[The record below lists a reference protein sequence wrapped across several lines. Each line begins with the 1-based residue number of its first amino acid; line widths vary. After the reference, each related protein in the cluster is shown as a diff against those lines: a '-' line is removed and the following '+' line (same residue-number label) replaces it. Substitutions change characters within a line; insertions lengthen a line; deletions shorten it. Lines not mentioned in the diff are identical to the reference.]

1 MENVVNSEYFK
12 LAVVLKSVLGFTHH
26 EMKDIRENI
35 SKYKK
40 RKEIVQEIN
49 DYLNDDE
56 ISIFLLTNF
65 LIYLN

>member
-12 LAVVLKSVLGFTHH
+12 LAVVLKSVLGITHH

-49 DYLNDDE
+49 DYLMK
-56 ISIFLLTNF
+56 SLSFY
-65 LIYLN
+65 LIIINSRRRD

>member
-12 LAVVLKSVLGFTHH
+12 LAVVLKSVLGITHH

-40 RKEIVQEIN
+40 KKRMN
-49 DYLNDDE
+49 L
-56 ISIFLLTNF
+56 
-65 LIYLN
+65 

>member
-12 LAVVLKSVLGFTHH
+12 LAVVLKSVLGITHH

-40 RKEIVQEIN
+40 RKEIVLMMMKSLCFYLIIIN
-49 DYLNDDE
+49 SRRRD
-56 ISIFLLTNF
+56 
-65 LIYLN
+65 